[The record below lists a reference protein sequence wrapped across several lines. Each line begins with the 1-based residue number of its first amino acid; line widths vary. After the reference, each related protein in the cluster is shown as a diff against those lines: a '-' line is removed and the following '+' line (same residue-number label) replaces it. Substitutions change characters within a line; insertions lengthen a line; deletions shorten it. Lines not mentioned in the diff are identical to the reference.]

1 MPRRRSGRSLER
13 SERALS
19 AERRRTALERYGPS
33 TLRAMGAYRRVQHD
47 LRTPLGTP
55 SGVANPTQEH
65 RPGTRLHGSR
75 HLALLNASN
84 RRAEHR
90 KTIRRRKLAEQRPP
104 RPDEFNESRAVEA
117 TPFNVPVNLQVT
129 RGRRPKREQINRL
142 PVATPVRS
150 TGALFERVQHEGPE
164 TNLYLPWEQHGPR
177 LQERRNW
184 NRYQKRL
191 ATGRSRS
198 PSQPRRPRSHSP

>member
-1 MPRRRSGRSLER
+1 MPRRRTERSRER

-19 AERRRTALERYGPS
+19 AERRRTMLSQHGPAA
-33 TLRAMGAYRRVQHD
+33 LRAMGQYTRVPHD

-55 SGVANPTQEH
+55 TGVALPRQSH
-65 RPGTRLHGSR
+65 RSGTRLHGSR
-75 HLALLNASN
+75 HLAQLNAAD
-84 RRAEHR
+84 RRANAR
-90 KTIRRRKLAEQRPP
+90 RTIKRRQIAAQRDA
-104 RPDEFNESRAVEA
+104 RPGEFNESRSVEA
-117 TPFNVPVNLQVT
+117 TPFNQVVNLT
-129 RGRRPKREQINRL
+129 PFEGSRPKREQLNKL

-150 TGALFERVQHEGPE
+150 LSAMFERVQHEGPE

-184 NRYQKRL
+184 NRYQKRR

-198 PSQPRRPRSHSP
+198 PSQPRRPRSSSP